1 MYCSCK
7 ILKLYPQLSLKTV
20 FQADKLTQN
29 CYYRNMNIFFL
40 KTGTAE
46 FNRFYK
52 WIFLHIFPAQ
62 IMFPC
67 SEVFALKQYWQ
78 RLFHC
83 VQRQKFTMLAELVQQ
98 VSILMMLN
106 RFLSTTILICTIF
119 YHFSNRWSRY
129 YPLW

>member
-1 MYCSCK
+1 MHCSSK
-7 ILKLYPQLSLKTV
+7 ILQVYPQLMLKTV

-29 CYYRNMNIFFL
+29 CYRNMNIFFL

-52 WIFLHIFPAQ
+52 WIFLHIIPAQ
-62 IMFPC
+62 IIFPC

-78 RLFHC
+78 SLFHC

-98 VSILMMLN
+98 VSILMMPN